1 MTQTEELVRRY
12 YDRVDAADV
21 EGLLGLFSETVVYE
35 RQGTPTI
42 TGKAA
47 LRRFYS
53 ADRIIASGAH
63 TLDEVLA
70 GTAWVAVRGT
80 FRGTLKNGDAVDL
93 EFTDWFHVSGGTIER
108 RQSLFPGRAV

>member
-1 MTQTEELVRRY
+1 MTDRGALVRRY
-12 YDRVDAADV
+12 YDLVDAADI
-21 EGLLGLFSETVVYE
+21 EGILSLFSEAVVYE

-42 TGKAA
+42 TGKDQ

-53 ADRIIASGAH
+53 EDRIIASGAH
-63 TLDEVLA
+63 TLDEVLV

-80 FRGTLKNGDAVDL
+80 FRGTLKNGDAVEP
-93 EFTDWFHVSGGTIER
+93 EFTDWFHVVDGVIER